1 MHIRSLLLLLL
12 LFPVAVMAQTKTS
25 LLQKAW
31 VGPELAYVS
40 FDTTRCT
47 FDFFGRFPLQMIY
60 RVSGDTLLLQPAG
73 LSFGFHGIGRP
84 QFRIKQLTTDSLV
97 LVPADSG
104 AVKMVK
110 GQPVLYYKSQ
120 ALTATDTIRFDS
132 LYFKSTLCYGRCPAM
147 EFEISKNR
155 QLKFIGGMY
164 AVKEGYYTGVLSDS
178 IYGRLQYLLSISA
191 LDKLETWEQRI
202 YDVPRYTVAVWYNNK
217 RMVVENYALPLVMSQ
232 LLAYL
237 QNLPAKVPLQKSA
250 QALVLANPYP
260 VKGK

>member
-1 MHIRSLLLLLL
+1 MRIRSLLLLL
-12 LFPVAVMAQTKTS
+12 LFPVAMMAQTKAS

-40 FDTTRCT
+40 FDTTRCV
-47 FDFFGRFPLQMIY
+47 FDFFGRFPAQMTY
-60 RVSGDTLLLQPAG
+60 RIDGDTLRLQPNG
-73 LSFGFHGIGRP
+73 PNFGFQGIGHP
-84 QFRIKQLTTDSLV
+84 QFLIKQLTPDSLV
-97 LVPADSG
+97 LVPVDSG

-110 GQPVLYYKSQ
+110 GQPVLCYKNQ

-132 LYFKSTLCYGRCPAM
+132 LYFKSTHCYGKCPAM
-147 EFEISKNR
+147 EFQISKNR
-155 QLKFIGGMY
+155 QLKFIGDSY
-164 AVKEGYYTGVLSDS
+164 SVKEGHYTGVLSDS

-191 LDKLETWEQRI
+191 LDKLKTWEQRI

-217 RMVVENYALPLVMSQ
+217 RQVVENYELPRVMSE
-232 LLAYL
+232 LFAYL
-237 QNLPAKVPLQKSA
+237 KNLPGKVPLRKSA